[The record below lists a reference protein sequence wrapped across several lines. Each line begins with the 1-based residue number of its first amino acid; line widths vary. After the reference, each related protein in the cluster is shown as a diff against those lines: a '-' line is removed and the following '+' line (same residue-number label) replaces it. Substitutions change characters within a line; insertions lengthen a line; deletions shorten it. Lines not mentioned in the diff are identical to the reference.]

1 MSTPAPRVPL
11 SRERVLRAAL
21 ELSDRSGVS
30 SLSMR
35 EIARTLGV
43 GVMSLY
49 NHVANK
55 DDVLSG
61 ITDLV
66 ASEFALPS
74 GPDWKLALRNS
85 AISAHDALLRHPWA
99 CTTMS
104 SGMTTLG
111 PERLAFYDAL
121 VGTLRKA
128 GFSPGMARQGF
139 LALDGHILGF
149 TQQEAAL
156 PQDLGDR
163 ADLTRSV
170 LHSLPTDAHPYMHEM
185 VSDLL
190 ASGQYEFPYD
200 FVLDLILDGL
210 ERAPRD

>member
-1 MSTPAPRVPL
+1 M
-11 SRERVLRAAL
+11 
-21 ELSDRSGVS
+21 S

-85 AISAHDALLRHPWA
+85 AISAHDALLRHLWA

-128 GFSPGMARQGF
+128 DSPPGWPGKASSRSTATSSGSPSRRLSF
-139 LALDGHILGF
+139 RRILAIAQ
-149 TQQEAAL
+149 T
-156 PQDLGDR
+156 
-163 ADLTRSV
+163 
-170 LHSLPTDAHPYMHEM
+170 
-185 VSDLL
+185 
-190 ASGQYEFPYD
+190 
-200 FVLDLILDGL
+200 
-210 ERAPRD
+210 